1 MTYPASIAQIT
12 NNPSPFPGAC
22 AAYFTAFLALAG
34 VVAALVIWPEQADQP
49 AQAHGGGKP
58 ANEIAEDVLDCAV
71 GADFIARSVITSFQ
85 QPMV

>member
-34 VVAALVIWPEQADQP
+34 VIAALVFWPEQEQADQP
-49 AQAHGGGKP
+49 AQAPNSESMYPPGMQFDLVEEERGWAREGGRK
-58 ANEIAEDVLDCAV
+58 EE
-71 GADFIARSVITSFQ
+71 Q
-85 QPMV
+85 

>member
-58 ANEIAEDVLDCAV
+58 VSMYPPGMQIDLVEEER
-71 GADFIARSVITSFQ
+71 GWARGREEKGE
-85 QPMV
+85 